1 MSYIGSSEIKEMY
14 LGSTEIARAYLGS
27 TLVFKKVAPVFYD
40 RLVFDGT
47 AYIDTDI
54 RCSNGQ
60 SFNVWLGN
68 ETVKA
73 AQRVFLM
80 DCGQSTT
87 LGLLYTSVTNTSYRR
102 MGIYYAS
109 SVQGSR
115 QYAWTNT
122 TYNFFMTP
130 EVKYPL
136 WINGK
141 QVTAVTNSNGKASLT
156 IPALSKGTYSVQ
168 SDLFIGTSSGHSGQ
182 AYSGEM
188 GTFYIYGS
196 DAADVTSPSGFSSY
210 TPVYT
215 LRPCTYDGA
224 AGFWCVET
232 SKFYG
237 NTAGSG
243 TLSVYNL

>member
-14 LGSTEIARAYLGS
+14 LGSTEIAQAYLGS

-80 DCGQSTT
+80 ACGQNTT
-87 LGLLYTSVTNTSYRR
+87 LGLLYTSVTNTSNRR

-130 EVKYPL
+130 KRYG
-136 WINGK
+136 WN
-141 QVTAVTNSNGKASLT
+141 NSSYT
-156 IPALSKGTYSVQ
+156 LSKGTYSVQ
-168 SDLFIGTSSGHSGQ
+168 SDLFIGTNSAHSGQ